1 MDENHAAQKRAHRMN
16 LLFPVILILGVTL
29 FSLLRGGGGSTVVTE
44 IDSENG
50 VLGIANVTES
60 TFLYLADINSVE
72 YVHTLDIGTPETKEE
87 GTVHYTNDAYGSYL
101 LFPYGDNPD
110 FVVIHTDEQVV
121 AVNAKNETQTEKF
134 YEELTV
140 ALDG

>member
-50 VLGIANVTES
+50 VLGIANITES

-121 AVNAKNETQTEKF
+121 AVSAKNEKQTERF
-134 YEELTV
+134 YEDLTKV
-140 ALDG
+140 IGA